1 MDYAVDELSVE
12 TVVEI
17 LARNPLQSF
26 HEYDWEYFAG
36 CDSNNPMIA
45 YEENLAII
53 LDGKSIS
60 VIDLNSDYADF
71 VDFKAE
77 EVAAMADA
85 GTAEAIK
92 GNLNENGCL

>member
-1 MDYAVDELSVE
+1 MNYAVDELAVE

-17 LARNPLQSF
+17 LTRKPLQPF
-26 HEYDWEYFAG
+26 KDYDWEYFAD
-36 CDSNNPMIA
+36 CESEFPMIA